1 VVARVVERYRDREPG
16 RFAMSVVEASAVVE
30 ASREKV
36 WRVIADPRNLPRW
49 DRRIIRVI
57 GAPKD
62 EIREGDDYDT
72 EIGFM
77 GVRTRVPV
85 HVAESDSPEYCRLV
99 LGGILA
105 ATVET
110 WLQALPGGR
119 TRLGHRI
126 EYRFRGG
133 VIGRLAAQTVG
144 MVGAATLLR
153 RGIEAQKEQIEE
165 G

>member
-1 VVARVVERYRDREPG
+1 
-16 RFAMSVVEASAVVE
+16 MSVVEASDVVN
-30 ASREKV
+30 APREKV
-36 WRVIADPRNLPRW
+36 WRVVADPRNLPAW

-57 GAPKD
+57 GARSQ
-62 EIREGDDYDT
+62 IREGDDYDT

-77 GVRTRVPV
+77 GVRTRIPV
-85 HVAESDSPEYCRLV
+85 HVEVAEPPEYCRLV
-99 LGGILA
+99 LGGILT

-110 WLQALPGGR
+110 WLQSLPGGR
-119 TRLGHRI
+119 TRLSHRV

-133 VIGRLAAQTVG
+133 LIGRLAAQTVG

-153 RGIEAQKEQIEE
+153 HGIEAQKEQIEA

>member
-1 VVARVVERYRDREPG
+1 
-16 RFAMSVVEASAVVE
+16 MSVVEASAMVD
-30 ASREKV
+30 APREEV
-36 WRVIADPRNLPRW
+36 WRVVADPRNLPRW
-49 DRRIIRVI
+49 DRKIIRVI

-62 EIREGDDYDT
+62 QIRTGDDYDT

-77 GVRTRVPV
+77 GVRTRIPA
-85 HVAESDSPEYCRLV
+85 HVAVAEAPEYCRLV
-99 LGGILA
+99 LGGVLA

-110 WLQALPGGR
+110 WLQALPGDR
-119 TRLGHRI
+119 TRMSHRI

-153 RGIEAQKEQIEE
+153 RGIEAQKEQIEA